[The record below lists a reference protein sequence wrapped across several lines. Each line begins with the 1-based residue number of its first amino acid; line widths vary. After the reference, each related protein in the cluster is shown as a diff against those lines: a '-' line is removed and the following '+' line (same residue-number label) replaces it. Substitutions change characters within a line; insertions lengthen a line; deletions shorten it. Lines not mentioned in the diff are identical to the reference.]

1 MKDDT
6 DIPQNQAA
14 EVFERASQLIS
25 QQPQNYSLEELIQ
38 AGAEAQIPPEAI
50 KQAVQQIQDE
60 EQQQQL
66 KQIQRQKK
74 IKQRLIIASI
84 TAVGFIVWLGG
95 THNDLNND
103 ATKVDTK
110 WAQVENQM
118 QRRADLIPNLTNI
131 AQTYAKHEKDVIL
144 SLTQARQQYLQA
156 NSAKEKLAANS
167 SMLQAIDK
175 FIATATAN
183 PKLQS
188 NQLFINLQYEIA
200 GTENRIAT
208 ERMRYNE
215 AVSGYNQSLNSFPNV
230 LAAKILGFQSKSFFQ
245 ASDNKK

>member
-6 DIPQNQAA
+6 DITQSQAA

-25 QQPQNYSLEELIQ
+25 QQSQNYSLEELIQ
-38 AGAEAQIPPEAI
+38 AGAEVQIPPEAI
-50 KQAVQQIQDE
+50 KQAVKEIQDK

-66 KQIQRQKK
+66 KQIQRQRK
-74 IKQRLIIASI
+74 IKQGLIIASI
-84 TAVGFIVWLGG
+84 TAVLFTVWLGG
-95 THNDLNND
+95 THNYLNNAATTVD
-103 ATKVDTK
+103 AK

-131 AQTYAKHEKDVIL
+131 AQTYANHEKDVIL

-188 NQLFINLQYEIA
+188 NELFINVQYEIA

-208 ERMRYNE
+208 ERMRYNK
-215 AVSGYNQSLNSFPNV
+215 AVSRYNQSLNSFPNV
-230 LAAKILGFQSKSFFQ
+230 LAAKILGFKSKSFFQ